1 MRQPTSCLRP
11 RCARPGQRA
20 LGGRRRSGPAAV
32 GCCSGSQP
40 TGRAERACC
49 SGSQPTGRAERARTC
64 TFCTRAA
71 ACAEHRYCETA
82 LFRGL
87 NPPENAPPPSV
98 RVPGQVCC
106 KRPGINC
113 VPSSEL
119 LETSTSNTQP
129 ERLTGLHWANQG
141 QNTAGYN
148 DYVFL
153 RNSTRNK
160 ISCK

>member
-1 MRQPTSCLRP
+1 MPEPFGGIAEQAECQ

-32 GCCSGSQP
+32 G
-40 TGRAERACC
+40 CC